1 MVLSRRMVDARG
13 VKKLLL
19 VIAAVIGAFIV
30 LKMVFALFS
39 ALIGVLLFLGVLAL
53 LSFGAYSVMR
63 SVAKGRRD
71 RPLV

>member
-1 MVLSRRMVDARG
+1 MVNARG

-19 VIAAVIGAFIV
+19 VTAAVIGAFV
-30 LKMVFALFS
+30 ALKMVFALFS
-39 ALIGVLLFLGVLAL
+39 ALIGVMLFLGVLAL

-63 SVAKGRRD
+63 FVAKGRRA